1 MDQTPP
7 PRGGWSTTKVA
18 IRSVGGCVVHR
29 TGRIVD
35 IDSTTQAAT
44 WSGGSYH
51 QDVSSRGGRPTSQV
65 ATRLDAGCV
74 VDQTPLQGG
83 WSTTQA
89 RGRSGAECVVRQT
102 PLPWGVWSTTFNN
115 TRSDVCGGPDTALTV
130 RLVDR
135 TRSDAVGRWIV
146 YYVVCVVD
154 QMPPS
159 RGVRS
164 TAQTATCSAVRRG
177 QLAKSP
183 QPEGSESLRRVLEL
197 GKDSWEPLAAFGG
210 VSGHLVTP

>member
-1 MDQTPP
+1 MNQTPP

-102 PLPWGVWSTTFNN
+102 PLPWGVWSTTQEATYVVDQTPPSRCVWSTAHAA
-115 TRSDVCGGPDTALTV
+115 TRWDGGLCTSMCCGPDAALAG
-130 RLVDR
+130 RAVDR
-135 TRSDAVGRWIV
+135 TDRDLQCEASWLR
-146 YYVVCVVD
+146 
-154 QMPPS
+154 
-159 RGVRS
+159 VRS
-164 TAQTATCSAVRRG
+164 LRV
-177 QLAKSP
+177 AKVYGGFLNLGRIA
-183 QPEGSESLRRVLEL
+183 GSLWRPL
-197 GKDSWEPLAAFGG
+197 GACQGIW
-210 VSGHLVTP
+210 

>member
-1 MDQTPP
+1 MVDQTPP

-102 PLPWGVWSTTFNN
+102 PLPWGVWSTTQEA
-115 TRSDVCGGPDTALTV
+115 T
-130 RLVDR
+130 
-135 TRSDAVGRWIV
+135 
-146 YYVVCVVD
+146 YVVD
-154 QMPPS
+154 QTPPS
-159 RGVRS
+159 RCVWS
-164 TAQTATCSAVRRG
+164 TAHAATRWDGGLCTSIHRCMLWTRCRPRGACGRPHRPRLAVRG